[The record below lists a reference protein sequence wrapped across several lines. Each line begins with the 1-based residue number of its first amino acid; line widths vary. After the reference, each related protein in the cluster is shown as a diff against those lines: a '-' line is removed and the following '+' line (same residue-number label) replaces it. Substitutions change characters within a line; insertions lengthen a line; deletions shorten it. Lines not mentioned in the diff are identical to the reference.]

1 VDDRVGQEVIFEQQQ
16 GIAWVTLNRPE
27 ARNALSEG
35 ALLQLQDAF
44 ERCAQAPSLRA
55 VILRGTGS
63 VFCAG
68 GDVGFFRQLL
78 ELSPEARREP
88 LERYIGLAHRAM
100 LALAQIPVP
109 VIAAVQGSA
118 AGVGMSLA
126 CRADVIVAE
135 QGCRFIPAYM
145 ALGTTPDGGLT
156 QILPQLIGEKRAL
169 DVLLFN
175 RSIDSAQ
182 AQQWGLVSL
191 VAQPGTLESTA
202 SELATR
208 LAAGPAAA
216 TMQLK
221 QLIKRCDLEQLAG
234 HLDRELRSFLA
245 CATTPAFEEG
255 VRAFLEKR
263 HPVLE
268 R

>member
-1 VDDRVGQEVIFEQQQ
+1 MDEAMGQEIIFEQHQDL
-16 GIAWVTLNRPE
+16 AWITLNRPE
-27 ARNALSEG
+27 ARNALSER
-35 ALLQLQDAF
+35 ALQQLLEAF
-44 ERCAQAPSLRA
+44 VRCAESPSLRA
-55 VILRGTGS
+55 VILRGAGP

-68 GDVGFFRQLL
+68 GDVAFFRQLL

-88 LERYIGLAHRAM
+88 LARYIGLAHRAM

-109 VIAAVQGSA
+109 VIAAVQGGA

-126 CRADVIVAE
+126 CRADVIVVE

-156 QILPQLIGEKRAL
+156 QLLPELIGEKRAL

-175 RSIDSAQ
+175 RPIEAAQ

-191 VAQPGTLESTA
+191 VAQPGTLESSATQ
-202 SELATR
+202 LATR
-208 LAAGPAAA
+208 LMAGPSAA
-216 TMQLK
+216 TRQLK
-221 QLIKRCDLEQLAG
+221 RLVKGESLARLAE
-234 HLDRELRSFLA
+234 HLDRELQSFVA
-245 CATTPAFEEG
+245 CATTAAFEEG

-263 HPVLE
+263 TPVFGG
-268 R
+268 